1 MSLPVGLANCAGG
14 RRALGSLALLTHS
27 KELRGSGVEGAIEMM
42 RLFDEMKAISARG
55 EGLPYG
61 QQALPAVE
69 HPPVC
74 GGFPHTECGPLL
86 APGVFH

>member
-1 MSLPVGLANCAGG
+1 M
-14 RRALGSLALLTHS
+14 LGSLALLTHS

-69 HPPVC
+69 HPPVSEAFPILNVAPSLPL
-74 GGFPHTECGPLL
+74 GFFTSNTSHPAFSIPLS
-86 APGVFH
+86 P